1 MTIALKME
9 GSEITGDNV
18 LQVPVRTDRF
28 LCKGF
33 LPSYSM
39 YLRDSRRTA
48 IGKFQCL
55 VSQGVNELYI
65 GFTGVLRSFKATEV
79 YSQRMM

>member
-55 VSQGVNELYI
+55 VSQGVMSFIYGLL
-65 GFTGVLRSFKATEV
+65 GFSK
-79 YSQRMM
+79 Y